1 MAMLWELVCYVNC
14 ACVTLMGRVEA
25 LEEMRRDRAVSK
37 CDRQTGQRHQQL
49 LFDILPTPI
58 DNSRAGRYTG
68 SYRIPVFIF
77 LTI

>member
-25 LEEMRRDRAVSK
+25 LEEMRRDRSVSK

-58 DNSRAGRYTG
+58 DNSILAIGEIVTE
-68 SYRIPVFIF
+68 S
-77 LTI
+77 